1 MMVLV
6 HHETIYLDRLTPH
19 VYSIAIVSSSMN
31 DSMNRVFI
39 VIVTCSPLVF
49 VLVGCGLLLLVG
61 FVLLLLRHGMMTLN
75 QGHLECD
82 RSLVVIDSF
91 TWVC

>member
-6 HHETIYLDRLTPH
+6 HHVPIYLDCLTPH

-31 DSMNRVFI
+31 DRMNRVFM
-39 VIVTCSPLVF
+39 V
-49 VLVGCGLLLLVG
+49 VLVYTCMFVVYRLVCHDQLRLVG
-61 FVLLLLRHGMMTLN
+61 FVLLLLLYCMMTLN

-82 RSLVVIDSF
+82 RVLVV
-91 TWVC
+91 